1 LTTRRE
7 VLITKLTQI
16 REDLEFLRDPGR
28 RKTAANSLL
37 GLHRLEV
44 EIDGEIRALD
54 DAAAEASV
62 AQDEPGGPLG
72 LLLRDTRRLR
82 RAAEMKGSMVA
93 ATRLLEREQSLLR
106 DLQAEALQAAEH
118 RRLAQD
124 QHALVDRFT
133 GALEDMPEPLVRA
146 LLARVQA
153 RLAG

>member
-1 LTTRRE
+1 
-7 VLITKLTQI
+7 
-16 REDLEFLRDPGR
+16 
-28 RKTAANSLL
+28 
-37 GLHRLEV
+37 
-44 EIDGEIRALD
+44 
-54 DAAAEASV
+54 
-62 AQDEPGGPLG
+62 
-72 LLLRDTRRLR
+72 
-82 RAAEMKGSMVA
+82 AEMKGSMVA